1 MEVAEEIHI
10 AAKWEK
16 KGDDGYIGEG
26 FTKRGI
32 YVSIIPFE
40 LIPASATADD
50 YCQAR
55 FMGKEYVIT
64 QPIDPMM
71 GSASVE
77 SVLRAEYGL
86 LCVGDTLKQEFD
98 RHAQECG
105 ISTIPRV

>member
-32 YVSIIPFE
+32 YVSVIP
-40 LIPASATADD
+40 LIPATADNF
-50 YCQAR
+50 CQAC

-64 QPIDPMM
+64 QPINPVM
-71 GSASVE
+71 SSTSVE
-77 SVLRAEYGL
+77 SILWAEYGL
-86 LCVGDTLKQEFD
+86 LCIGDTLKQEFD
-98 RHAQECG
+98 RHAKEYG
-105 ISTIPRV
+105 VITIPCA

>member
-10 AAKWEK
+10 ATKWEQ
-16 KGDDGYIGEG
+16 KGDDGYVGEG

-32 YVSIIPFE
+32 YVSIIM
-40 LIPASATADD
+40 LMPAVADD
-50 YCQAR
+50 FFQAR

-64 QPIDPMM
+64 QPINPVMEN
-71 GSASVE
+71 ASVE

-86 LCVGDTLKQEFD
+86 LCVGDTLKKEFD

-105 ISTIPRV
+105 VVTIPGA